1 MDENRKKEFVKEL
14 KALLNKY
21 DVSIGFVCD
30 ACSDMHGL
38 YDERIEVQENK
49 TDKVVCSAYS
59 YWMDANNIE
68 IKN

>member
-38 YDERIEVQENK
+38 YDERIEVQEK
-49 TDKVVCSAYS
+49 QDR
-59 YWMDANNIE
+59 
-68 IKN
+68 